1 MTVQDLVVRRFKL
14 DDIFSAWAKLREAC
28 QVAAGQPVTVPI
40 RHRSDVK
47 LVEEF
52 MKEVSETD
60 KNGSMILVIPASEL
74 GLVKSFLDSNT
85 GDERPVATRL
95 ESLEDMVKGVVDR
108 LSRMETN
115 QARAVRVPQSVVQPP
130 EVVSTPGQAG
140 QQETF
145 AGVAAAGLSKQLLG
159 LLGANRQRRDSL
171 SVKRAATGEP
181 RDQVGNTVDEEV
193 CTEVNNRK
201 KKKKEVS
208 KGTATLE
215 SIPGVAVPL
224 QPAYQHFVRNTP
236 GNMEKETLELV
247 FKELAVSVMNEQGL
261 EGTLEIEQV
270 NLMTKEENARTRV
283 WRVVVPD
290 KYRAVM
296 QDDRMYPSGWH
307 HREFEGHYRPP
318 LSPQERTE
326 REAKKNARRQN
337 DNRLDVLLR
346 NLAGSTTQQ

>member
-224 QPAYQHFVRNTP
+224 QPAYQHFVGNTP